1 MNRKTTTR
9 IAVLLVSLGVLGIAI
24 HEGVP
29 RLIDKQAI
37 KLAIEDGLH
46 KSTGVNFKIRDLTL
60 EPTLFH
66 GIQVH
71 LNTSTITD
79 IRHNPLGSIEN
90 ITVQIRY
97 LPLLLEQL
105 PEIAKIHLNHVRIP
119 VGKYNFFKAIKL
131 KLVKPKRTGFLK
143 PAELHDAEVL
153 LTDYLIEDVL
163 PSSMSRRLVPHA
175 KSFRVEGDE
184 ISIRHLESG
193 KPISV
198 LGNGV
203 LAYLIDTP
211 PIHSQNRYSQGKI
224 NPNAYRYQ
232 PGTYR
237 IFVEVPQAAVKKG
250 TMSAAALGR
259 LEIKLVG
266 PNLNMDLAYQ
276 HKQGEDGFGNITT
289 NRLDL
294 RTAQTV
300 ALQIRDTFGLPLPP
314 PLSQYLL
321 AGKTTLDHT
330 RFQLG
335 FTKPNQPDLQA
346 ADGKIT
352 LDNLSIAQ
360 PTHWQTPM
368 VERINGLIH
377 LKGRSILVNAL
388 DFQLQSLPLHLRG
401 AYHMDT
407 DRIDTLLTGKSLR
420 VTSLQQMAGQFVTGS
435 NPLQG
440 RNITGLLDIYAH
452 ATGTL
457 RQPVYNGRVIIRDGS
472 FEDAS
477 QGLLANHVN
486 GQVHFRGQGL
496 QNPTVHYNGLLNV
509 DNGKLIVEKQ
519 GLRVNR
525 FDGRVAFEGQVTPG
539 SPTPALPSYTGQ
551 INVQDAQYQDPKT
564 RLLVERIQGALK
576 LGGDLIRIENFKG
589 WLGGSLFTASGTLKP
604 NLVEPLHSQYNVR
617 VQSQQINLRNFKNQV
632 LVKLPNAQPLLA
644 QLDPYSG
651 NARVDITASTG
662 MQLNGRVDVA
672 SLAVRTPD
680 SPTHLKVPSLSVLF
694 NNRSVR
700 IPNTRIY
707 YGDLAVNLAGQF
719 QQPNAY
725 RVQLATEEIPVSFLR
740 DQSDMIRSLSG
751 SHLPEIWNTAGSLK
765 ASGTL
770 SNHGTDMAVNF
781 YNAGLSWQGGDFPV
795 YDLNGGLRYQQT
807 GKGKPIISS
816 HNLSLRYGNSPIRVQ
831 VDNHAA
837 LTAKTEGVLS
847 PLTVNHFLVSH
858 QTEATP
864 YKEVPF
870 VATAT
875 GTLAAL
881 PDSPKAVHNNMR
893 AEVFMDL
900 NPNLKAAYSGPV
912 KPTIPDASVSSS
924 ENEASPSAL
933 AETPEPDSRKSKTGG
948 FPIRLNPIK
957 TTGQVIGLAKQTL
970 RTGSQ
975 FITTPINRLQALSQE
990 IVSNNSPEAP
1000 AATEPET
1007 PMVQLATEDTSTA
1020 NLSASLH
1027 WQGQDLQLEKS
1038 VLHLFD
1044 SGDILAD
1051 GYFKDFMKVGQRAFM
1066 VHVATTPGID
1076 LAKLSEGARQNEL
1089 FRGASGNLKADVQF
1103 AANSA
1108 GVKLGSGFMNA
1119 DKLSIPFLTI
1129 RDLSGNVAIDGET
1142 ATASIS
1148 RFEIPGVSA
1157 TVSARSNNIFESPIS
1172 LEDVKIRG
1180 GLVSIESLGDFNAD
1194 IVRPILV
1201 DQLAHSF
1208 LRPWQQGDPTAPVQF
1223 RNADLAVD
1231 EVIFQNIIMNNLTSQ
1246 FSLYANSLME
1256 LSNTQVQTAGG
1267 HASGYLSMSPND
1279 YNFMT
1284 LELNVENVKANALT
1298 KALLNTTNQ
1307 IFGDVN
1313 GTVRFTTY
1321 GQDDMQMQKNANGT
1335 VSMKVTNGRLP
1346 AIAKVETLLTTAN
1359 ILRGG
1364 ILGLNLNNLF
1374 RSLMFYDTNYFA
1386 ELSGDMLIAN
1396 QVLYTENLTS
1406 DGVNLDLL
1414 IQGSLKMDN
1423 GNANM
1428 LVTGRMSQDV
1438 AGLFGKIGQLS
1449 LGRIVRV
1456 IPGIG
1461 SFGKNQAGLLGYI
1474 PGVGYVPGFGGPAG
1488 KYNRFQVRLVG
1499 SLEDPGAIQ
1508 DFHWIR

>member
-1 MNRKTTTR
+1 LKRKTTTR

-29 RLIDKQAI
+29 RLIDKNAI
-37 KLAIEDGLH
+37 KLAIQDGLH
-46 KSTGVNFKIRDLTL
+46 KSTGVNFTIKDLTL

-79 IRHNPLGSIEN
+79 MRKNPLGSIEN

-97 LPLLLEQL
+97 LPLLTEQL

-119 VGKYNFFKAIKL
+119 VGKYNFFKEIKL

-163 PSSMSRRLVPHA
+163 PSTMSRRLVPNA

-184 ISIRHLESG
+184 ISIRHLESK
-193 KPISV
+193 KPVSV
-198 LGNGV
+198 LGNGA
-203 LAYLIDTP
+203 LAYLINP
-211 PIHSQNRYSQGKI
+211 PPVHPRQKASQGTI
-224 NPNAYRYQ
+224 DPNAYRYHL
-232 PGTYR
+232 GTYR
-237 IFVEVPQAAVKKG
+237 IFVEVPQAAIKKG
-250 TMSAAALGR
+250 NMAADALGR
-259 LEIKLVG
+259 LEVKLDG
-266 PNLNMDLAYQ
+266 PRLNLDLAYQ
-276 HKQGEDGFGNITT
+276 HKQDKDALGNVSA

-300 ALQIRDTFGLPLPP
+300 AMQVRDTFGLPLPP
-314 PLSQYLL
+314 QLGQYLL
-321 AGKTTLDHT
+321 AGKASLDDT
-330 RFQLG
+330 RFQLA
-335 FTKPNQPDLQA
+335 FSKPNMPDLRS
-346 ADGKIT
+346 ADGAIR
-352 LDNLSIAQ
+352 LENLAIAP
-360 PTHWQTPM
+360 PTNWKSPM
-368 VERINGLIH
+368 VECINGRIN
-377 LKGRSILVNAL
+377 LKGRSILISGL
-388 DFQLQSLPLHLRG
+388 DFQLQNLPLHLRG
-401 AYHMDT
+401 SYHLDSQKV
-407 DRIDTLLTGKSLR
+407 DALLTGKSLR
-420 VTSLQQMAGQFVTGS
+420 VTSLQHMAGSFGTGP

-440 RNITGLLDIYAH
+440 RNITGLLDIYTH
-452 ATGTL
+452 VTGTASL
-457 RQPVYNGRVIIRDGS
+457 PVYTGRVTIRDGS

-486 GQVHFRGQGL
+486 GQVNFRGKGL
-496 QNPTVHYNGLLNV
+496 QKPTVHYNGNLDVN
-509 DNGKLIVEKQ
+509 NGKLIVEKQ

-525 FDGRVAFEGQVTPG
+525 FDGQVAFQGQVTPD
-539 SPTPALPSYTGQ
+539 SQTPALPSYNGQ

-564 RLLVERIQGALK
+564 KLLVDRIQGVLK
-576 LGGDLIRIENFKG
+576 LGGDLVSIERFKG
-589 WLGGSLFTASGTLKP
+589 WLGGSLFTASGTVKP
-604 NLVEPLHSQYNVR
+604 NLVQPMQSQYQVR
-617 VQSQQINLRNFKNQV
+617 VQSQQVNLKNFKNQV

-651 NARVDITASTG
+651 HARVDVTASTG

-672 SLAVRTPD
+672 ALAVRTPD
-680 SPTHLKVPSLSVLF
+680 NPTHLKVPALSVLF

-725 RVQLATEEIPVSFLR
+725 RFQLATEEIPVSFLR
-740 DQSDMIRSLSG
+740 DQSELMRTLSG
-751 SHLPEIWNTAGSLK
+751 SDLPEIWNTAGSLK
-765 ASGTL
+765 ANGVISNRGKDIAL
-770 SNHGTDMAVNF
+770 SFN
-781 YNAGLSWQGGDFPV
+781 NAGLSWQGGDFPV
-795 YDLNGGLRYQQT
+795 YDLNGSLKYQQV
-807 GKGKPIISS
+807 GNGKPLISS
-816 HNLSLRYGNSPIRVQ
+816 NDLRLRYGNSPINVSVTNQ
-831 VDNHAA
+831 AEFS
-837 LTAKTEGVLS
+837 AKTEGVLS
-847 PLTVNHFLVSH
+847 PLLVNHFLVSH

-870 VATAT
+870 TATAA
-875 GTLAAL
+875 GFLAGL
-881 PDSPKAVHNNMR
+881 PDSPKAAQNNVR
-893 AEVFMDL
+893 AEVFLDL
-900 NPNLKAAYSGPV
+900 DPNLKAAYSGPV
-912 KPTIPDASVSSS
+912 KAEAPPSAEESTQSATASVEEPAS
-924 ENEASPSAL
+924 NE
-933 AETPEPDSRKSKTGG
+933 DGSKKAA
-948 FPIRLNPIK
+948 FPISLNPIK
-957 TTGQVIGLAKQTL
+957 TTGQVIGIAKQTI

-975 FITTPINRLQALSQE
+975 IITTPLSKLQQLSQE
-990 IVSNNSPEAP
+990 IVANAKPEAEAP
-1000 AATEPET
+1000 ALPEVPIT
-1007 PMVQLATEDTSTA
+1007 QLAVADTSTA
-1020 NLSASLH
+1020 NLSANLH
-1027 WQGQDLQLEKS
+1027 WQGHDLQLEKG

-1044 SGDILAD
+1044 SGDIVAD
-1051 GYFKDFMKVGQRAFM
+1051 GYFKDVLKIGQRAFL
-1066 VHVATTPGID
+1066 VHVVTTPGVD
-1076 LAKLSEGARQNEL
+1076 LAKLSQGTPQNE
-1089 FRGASGNLKADVQF
+1089 FFKGATGNFKADVQF

-1108 GVKLGSGFMNA
+1108 GVKLGSGFINA
-1119 DKLSIPFLTI
+1119 DKLSIPFLTL
-1129 RDLSGNVAIDGET
+1129 RDLSGNVDIDGET
-1142 ATASIS
+1142 ATATIS
-1148 RFEIPGVSA
+1148 RFEVPGVSA
-1157 TVSARSNNIFESPIS
+1157 NVSARSANIFEHPIS

-1180 GLVSIESLGDFNAD
+1180 GLVSIESLGDFNSQ

-1208 LRPWQQGDPTAPVQF
+1208 LRPWQQGDPTSPVQF

-1231 EVIFQNIIMNNLTSQ
+1231 EVIFQNIIMNTLTSQ
-1246 FSLYANSLME
+1246 LSLYANSLME

-1267 HASGYLSMSPND
+1267 RASGYLSMSPND

-1374 RSLMFYDTNYFA
+1374 RTLMFYDTNYFA

-1438 AGLFGKIGQLS
+1438 AGLFGKVGQLS
-1449 LGRIVRV
+1449 LGRLVRV

-1461 SFGKNQAGLLGYI
+1461 SFGKNQSGLLGYI

-1488 KYNRFQVRLVG
+1488 QYNRFQVRLVG